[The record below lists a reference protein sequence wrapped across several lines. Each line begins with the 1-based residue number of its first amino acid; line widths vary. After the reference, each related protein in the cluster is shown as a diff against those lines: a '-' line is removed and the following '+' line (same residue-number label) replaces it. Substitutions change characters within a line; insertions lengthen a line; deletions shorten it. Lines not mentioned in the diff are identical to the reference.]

1 MIHTLANGPP
11 APPTLPAVRVHGRPR
26 AAIARCGNHKRACLT
41 ALAFLLLSLLA
52 LAAPKPASSHLPD
65 EEQKL
70 LAHLA
75 SAPSK
80 VPLLFEL
87 ADLTHD
93 LGAEG
98 DKQAV
103 VRSEDYLRQLLEID
117 ATNAPALA
125 LLGSVHTMKGRDA
138 FWPHTQLRLV
148 REGIAILDRAVALA
162 PDDIRTRTIR
172 AINNAHMP
180 DFLGRTDI
188 VRADLAWLW
197 ERIPTHPD
205 RFSPGARQKI
215 ALFHGRQLAR
225 QRRFEEARQVWQTG
239 LVWDPSS
246 PVAKDLSTELADHR

>member
-1 MIHTLANGPP
+1 VKAS
-11 APPTLPAVRVHGRPR
+11 
-26 AAIARCGNHKRACLT
+26 LT
-41 ALAFLLLSLLA
+41 AFTVLLTSLWI
-52 LAAPKPASSHLPD
+52 LAAPKPSSSHLPE

-70 LAHLA
+70 FAQLA
-75 SAPSK
+75 SAPSKVK

-87 ADLTHD
+87 ADLAHD

-103 VRSEDYLRQLLEID
+103 LRSEHYLRQLLDIE
-117 ATNAPALA
+117 ATNAPAMA

-148 REGIAILDRAVALA
+148 REGNSLLDRAVALA
-162 PDDIRTRTIR
+162 PNDIRTRTIR

-225 QRRFEEARQVWQTG
+225 QRRFDEARQVWQTG
-239 LVWDPSS
+239 LAWDRSS
-246 PVAKDLSTELADHR
+246 PLAQDLTAELANHR

>member
-1 MIHTLANGPP
+1 MFLDLANGPL
-11 APPTLPAVRVHGRPR
+11 APPASSAVRIHEGPSERF
-26 AAIARCGNHKRACLT
+26 ARGDAVVNASVTVLV
-41 ALAFLLLSLLA
+41 FLLTSLIA
-52 LAAPKPASSHLPD
+52 LAAPKPASSTLPE

-70 LAHLA
+70 VTQLA

-93 LGAEG
+93 LGADG

-103 VRSEDYLRQLLEID
+103 LRSEKYLRQLLDIE
-117 ATNAPALA
+117 ATNAPAIA

-148 REGIAILDRAVALA
+148 REGNTLLDRAVQLA

-225 QRRFEEARQVWQTG
+225 QRRFDEARQVWQTG
-239 LVWDPSS
+239 LAWDTTS
-246 PVAKDLSTELADHR
+246 PVAKDLTAELADKR